1 MLRVYTII
9 RHSRVHGYSYRG
21 TTATQCFKK
30 NGKKSHFL
38 FYWSARNELF
48 IWLVVLVIWREKF
61 LIFRAR
67 ALIFLFSNTVC
78 REQRFSSGQFHLC
91 KNFPRSFCQE
101 KKKKEKRRSPGQFHF
116 FPQLPKNGVD
126 IVFMTLIDLRWQR
139 RLLQTLTCC
148 ANKSTRF
155 FFASR
160 VDLNASNLRAVKVI
174 LITVMLAHLQLKQI
188 NLSSKLSHKYCW
200 AVEIWP
206 KKNWVEMLLL
216 LLSEETEAEILC
228 VPASFSTF
236 SSALLRQHC
245 PDWRMGVISWSSHI
259 KMIPKWPLR
268 NAWKKRRGAISWIIN
283 QLELESRF
291 PLIFA

>member
-1 MLRVYTII
+1 M
-9 RHSRVHGYSYRG
+9 
-21 TTATQCFKK
+21 QK
-30 NGKKSHFL
+30 
-38 FYWSARNELF
+38 
-48 IWLVVLVIWREKF
+48 
-61 LIFRAR
+61 
-67 ALIFLFSNTVC
+67 
-78 REQRFSSGQFHLC
+78 FSSQLLSR
-91 KNFPRSFCQE
+91 KE
-101 KKKKEKRRSPGQFHF
+101 KKGEEAESWAISFFSPIAQKWGWYCFQDTDRFEVTTTVVTNF
-116 FPQLPKNGVD
+116 
-126 IVFMTLIDLRWQR
+126 
-139 RLLQTLTCC
+139 TCC

-160 VDLNASNLRAVKVI
+160 VDLNASNLREVKVI

-188 NLSSKLSHKYCW
+188 NLSSKLSHNYCW

-268 NAWKKRRGAISWIIN
+268 NAWKRGEEPF
-283 QLELESRF
+283 LE
-291 PLIFA
+291 

>member
-1 MLRVYTII
+1 M
-9 RHSRVHGYSYRG
+9 
-21 TTATQCFKK
+21 QK
-30 NGKKSHFL
+30 
-38 FYWSARNELF
+38 
-48 IWLVVLVIWREKF
+48 
-61 LIFRAR
+61 
-67 ALIFLFSNTVC
+67 
-78 REQRFSSGQFHLC
+78 FSSQLLSR
-91 KNFPRSFCQE
+91 KE
-101 KKKKEKRRSPGQFHF
+101 KKEKRRSPGQFHF
-116 FPQLPKNGVD
+116 FHQLPKNGVD
-126 IVFMTLIDLRWQR
+126 IVFKTLIDLRWQR
-139 RLLQTLTCC
+139 RLLQTLLAVPT
-148 ANKSTRF
+148 SPLDF

-188 NLSSKLSHKYCW
+188 NLSSKLSHNYCW

-206 KKNWVEMLLL
+206 KKNWVEMLLLL

-268 NAWKKRRGAISWIIN
+268 NAWKRGEEPF
-283 QLELESRF
+283 LE
-291 PLIFA
+291 